1 MRYCVIIPTYNNDAT
16 LERVIN
22 EISKFTEDIIVVN
35 DGSTDSTSRII
46 DDLNDKSD
54 SLKVVSYL
62 KNMGKGYAIR
72 MGFDLAVKEG
82 YNYAITIDSDGQH
95 NPADIPAFITEIE
108 KEPDKLIVGDRN
120 LAESNI
126 SGGSR
131 FANSLSNFWFK
142 FLTGIKLKDTQT
154 GFRLYPL
161 DKLKSMRFLTRRYEF
176 ETEVLVRAAW
186 KGIKIDSIPVKV
198 YYPPK
203 EDRISHYRF
212 FSDFLRITILNTL
225 LVIIALL
232 FVKPFSFARYLKKEN
247 IRDFVNK
254 HILLTSE
261 SNLKISLAIT
271 LGIFMGIVP
280 IWGFQ
285 LITALTLAHIFR
297 LSKFLVAVAANIS
310 IPPMIPVILYL
321 SYVTG
326 GIILGTGSKISFSGE
341 ITLKTFENNVFQY
354 IIGAIIFAAVFALFT
369 GLASFFI
376 LKLVR
381 RKPTPGTS
389 G

>member
-1 MRYCVIIPTYNNDAT
+1 MRYCVIIPTYNNDTT

-22 EISKFTEDIIVVN
+22 GVSRFTGDIIVVN

-46 DDLNDKSD
+46 DRLADDFYT
-54 SLKVVSYL
+54 LKVVSYPG
-62 KNMGKGYAIR
+62 NMGKGYAIR
-72 MGFDLAVKEG
+72 KGFELAVKEG

-95 NPADIPAFITEIE
+95 DPADIPVFVAGIE
-108 KEPDKLIVGDRN
+108 NEPDKLIIGDRN
-120 LAESNI
+120 LAGRNI

-131 FANSLSNFWFK
+131 FANIFSNFWFR

-161 DKLKSMRFLTRRYEF
+161 DKLKSMRFITRKYEF
-176 ETEVLVRAAW
+176 ETEVLVRVAW
-186 KGIKIDSIPVKV
+186 KGIEIHSVPVSV

-203 EDRISHYRF
+203 EERISHYRF
-212 FSDFLRITILNTL
+212 FRDFFRISILNTV

-232 FVKPFSFARYLKKEN
+232 YVKPFSFVKYLKKEN
-247 IRDFVNK
+247 IREFVNK
-254 HILLTSE
+254 HILLTRE
-261 SNLKISLAIT
+261 SNLKISLAIA
-271 LGIFMGIVP
+271 LGVFMGIVP

-285 LITALTLAHIFR
+285 LIAALTLAHIFR

-310 IPPMIPVILYL
+310 IPPMIPLILFL

-326 GIILGTGSKISFSGE
+326 GMILGTGSKIRFSGE
-341 ITLKTFENNVFQY
+341 ITLRTFENNVFQY
-354 IIGAIIFAAVFALFT
+354 ITGAIVFAAVFAVFA

-381 RKPTPGTS
+381 RRPGIS

>member
-1 MRYCVIIPTYNNDAT
+1 MRYCVIIPTYNNDTT

-22 EISKFTEDIIVVN
+22 GVSKVTGDIIVVN
-35 DGSTDSTSRII
+35 DGSTDGTSGII
-46 DDLNDKSD
+46 DKLTDKYD
-54 SLKVVSYL
+54 SLKVISYPE
-62 KNMGKGYAIR
+62 NIGKGYAIR
-72 MGFDLAVKEG
+72 KGFDLAVREG

-95 NPADIPAFITEIE
+95 DPADIPAFIAGIE
-108 KEPDKLIVGDRN
+108 NEPDKLIIGDRN
-120 LAESNI
+120 LAGRNI

-131 FANSLSNFWFK
+131 FANNFSNFWFK
-142 FLTGIKLKDTQT
+142 FLTGIKLRDTQT

-161 DKLKSMRFLTRRYEF
+161 DKLKSMRFYTRKYEF

-186 KGIKIDSIPVKV
+186 KGIKIDSVTVKV
-198 YYPPK
+198 YYPPQ
-203 EDRISHYRF
+203 EERVSHYRF
-212 FSDFLRITILNTL
+212 FRDFLRISILNTV
-225 LVIIALL
+225 LVIIAILY
-232 FVKPFSFARYLKKEN
+232 VKPFSFARYLKKEN

-254 HILLTSE
+254 HILLTRE
-261 SNLKISLAIT
+261 SNLKISLGIA

-285 LITALTLAHIFR
+285 LITALTLAHIFK

-310 IPPMIPVILYL
+310 IPPMIPLILYL

-326 GIILGTGSKISFSGE
+326 GIVLGTGSRISFSGE

-354 IIGAIIFAAVFALFT
+354 ITGAIVFAAVFAVFA
-369 GLASFFI
+369 GLASFLI
-376 LKLVR
+376 LKLIR
-381 RKPTPGTS
+381 RRPAIS